1 MLNDGKI
8 KLRALEPT
16 DLDVLYSWENDA
28 SLWNVGST
36 IAPFSRK
43 QLWDY
48 IETYNSDIFSTHQL
62 RFIIEDCEL
71 SKAVGTIDLYDFDAV
86 NRRAFVGILIAP
98 ESGHKGYATR
108 ALLLLWEYVCER
120 IGMHQL
126 VAVVP
131 IENLY
136 SMKLFEKCGY
146 KKTATLQSWLR
157 VGDKYKNV
165 AIYQRILNKS
175 NCY

>member
-16 DLDVLYSWENDA
+16 DLDVLYRWENDA
-28 SLWNVGST
+28 SLWSVGCA

-48 IETYNSDIFSTHQL
+48 IETYNGDIYSSNQL
-62 RFIIEDCEL
+62 RFIIEDCDL
-71 SKAVGTIDLYDFDAV
+71 RQAVGTIDLYDFDAV
-86 NRRAFVGILIAP
+86 NRRAFVGILIDA
-98 ESGHKGYATR
+98 ECGHRGYATR
-108 ALLLLWEYVCER
+108 ALTLLWEYVCER

-131 IENLY
+131 VENVY

-146 KKTATLQSWLR
+146 KRTATLQSWVR
-157 VGDKYKNV
+157 VGSDYKDV
-165 AIYQRILNKS
+165 ALFQLISQ
-175 NCY
+175 